1 VYIAHAIIAETEL
14 QLMDNM
20 EQINLL
26 RKEMESA
33 VNMDTASFDLSLP
46 YWKLKAYKKGE
57 FYNDYHNVCKHLGF
71 IISGVFRI
79 YRIDEQTSVEKNMLF
94 FSAHKFVASYTSF
107 LSQTPCNYYTAS
119 VDESLILYIHIDNLN
134 QLYKSSHQ
142 WERFGRYIAENAFH
156 QLMANTEGFLFKSAE
171 ERYQDMIDKHPD
183 IFNTVPLYHLA
194 SYLGIQAPSLSRI
207 RKRMVGR

>member
-1 VYIAHAIIAETEL
+1 
-14 QLMDNM
+14 MD
-20 EQINLL
+20 EITLL
-26 RKEMESA
+26 RNEMASE
-33 VNMDTASFDLSLP
+33 VNMDSESFDLSLP

-57 FYNDYHNVCKHLGF
+57 FYNEYHNVCKHLGF

-79 YRIDEQTSVEKNMLF
+79 YRIDDQTSDEKNMLF
-94 FSAHKFVASYTSF
+94 FSENKFVASYTSF
-107 LSQTPCNYYTAS
+107 LSQKPCNYYTAS
-119 VDESLILYIHIDNLN
+119 VAESLILYIHIDNLKH
-134 QLYKSSHQ
+134 LYKSSHQ

-171 ERYQDMIDKHPD
+171 ERYQDMINIHPE

-194 SYLGIQAPSLSRI
+194 SYLGIKAPSLSRI